1 MILVVFALP
10 QEASV
15 FRHWLAVENGRLHEQ
30 IEIALIGVRE
40 QAVRENLPAVL

>member
-15 FRHWLAVENGRLHEQ
+15 FRHWLAVENGRIHEK
-30 IEIALIGVRE
+30 IEIALVGVRE
-40 QAVRENLPAVL
+40 

>member
-15 FRHWLAVENGRLHEQ
+15 FRHWLAVENGRSHEK
-30 IEIALIGVRE
+30 IEIALVGVGE
-40 QAVRENLPAVL
+40 